1 MLIKVPA
8 MPTIPQLWFNLFSV
22 ASLLS
27 NAWRCN
33 AVSQSVAKGALVDL
47 MLDNWLSRNDV
58 LPSGNSLLPANRSW
72 SAWSSLTII
81 GQAGRERLVKR
92 IIFFSVW
99 FLQDL
104 RTASHKNAKSD
115 GFVGCGSRIG
125 GGDLLLMLW
134 ANGWLRRTEKPP
146 CCVDKDDDGGG
157 GDLSPKLWGEGDG
170 PSEKDPLPSWRTQ
183 LR

>member
-1 MLIKVPA
+1 
-8 MPTIPQLWFNLFSV
+8 
-22 ASLLS
+22 
-27 NAWRCN
+27 
-33 AVSQSVAKGALVDL
+33 
-47 MLDNWLSRNDV
+47 MLDNWFSRNDV

-146 CCVDKDDDGGG
+146 AVLTRMMMVAVVTFHQSYGEKVGAP
-157 GDLSPKLWGEGDG
+157 PK
-170 PSEKDPLPSWRTQ
+170 RTPCQ
-183 LR
+183 ADAPNWDNFFRAPNEAWIEHTVAVRQAI